1 MQLYTRTDLCMA
13 SCWSMGVTRVT
24 PVHGLSERL
33 LKALSSGFSGLGC
46 TRGVLRTSL
55 DAASLLS
62 ASGFCT
68 KHRARLF
75 REHDLKTML
84 CMCMQL
90 HAASYSRA
98 LVRTEENFHEQTC
111 IPEAGP

>member
-24 PVHGLSERL
+24 PVHVLSERL
-33 LKALSSGFSGLGC
+33 LKALSSCFSGLGC